1 MQDIVSAP
9 GSAIEWIEPPSNAG
23 QVFRIGAD
31 VAYWEGGRTLRI
43 EAVSVPDRSYR
54 EAILS
59 AIAELS
65 KRWGGPVELVLDFV
79 GSGPPG
85 PGEAMAL
92 CKSLK
97 DSGQVE
103 RIVVVKQPWMPGVLL
118 SAVTRLLR
126 ASGMV
131 FEVREVNP

>member
-9 GSAIEWIEPPSNAG
+9 GASIEWIDTPSNAG
-23 QVFRIGAD
+23 QLFRIGAD

-43 EAVSVPDRSYR
+43 EAVSVPDQSYR
-54 EAILS
+54 QAILS
-59 AIAELS
+59 AIAVLS
-65 KRWGGPVELVLDFV
+65 ERWDGPIELVLDFI

-92 CKSLK
+92 CRSLK
-97 DSGQVE
+97 ECGQVE
-103 RIVVVKQPWMPGVLL
+103 RIVVVKQPWMPGMLL

-131 FEVREVNP
+131 FEVREVHP